1 MLPAL
6 WCPEPAL
13 SDTASLGFCDGR
25 RQGKCIVSAGA
36 SVSGSFKLL
45 AFSVPA
51 SDSFICATGIKRTSR
66 MSGMGEAAGDLVPLQ
81 EMQAL

>member
-1 MLPAL
+1 MAEDKGNVLLYRLVPLFLAH
-6 WCPEPAL
+6 
-13 SDTASLGFCDGR
+13 S
-25 RQGKCIVSAGA
+25 
-36 SVSGSFKLL
+36 KLL